1 MTPAARLLL
10 IRAGLVKR
18 RAARERRRRLAH
30 DLACYST
37 EAERADL
44 LATCAY
50 YPDGYTAEIRDILVR
65 QAARNA
71 VRDWP
76 ALRGGRPRHR

>member
-18 RAARERRRRLAH
+18 RAARERRRRLERE
-30 DLACYST
+30 LACYTT
-37 EAERADL
+37 EAERLDL
-44 LATCAY
+44 LATCAC

-71 VRDWP
+71 VSDWP
-76 ALRGGRPRHR
+76 ALRSG

>member
-18 RAARERRRRLAH
+18 RAARERRRRLERE
-30 DLACYST
+30 LACYTT
-37 EAERADL
+37 EAERSDL
-44 LATCAY
+44 LAMCGY

-65 QAARNA
+65 QAGRNA

-76 ALRGGRPRHR
+76 ALRGG

>member
-1 MTPAARLLL
+1 MTPAARLFL
-10 IRAGLVKR
+10 IRAGRVKR
-18 RAARERRRRLAH
+18 RAARERRRRLER
-30 DLACYST
+30 DLACFAT
-37 EAERADL
+37 GAERSDL

-50 YPDGYTAEIRDILVR
+50 YPDGYTAELRDILVR

-76 ALRGGRPRHR
+76 AIRRGG

>member
-18 RAARERRRRLAH
+18 RAARERRRRLERE
-30 DLACYST
+30 LACYTT
-37 EAERADL
+37 EAERSDL
-44 LATCAY
+44 LTTCAY

-65 QAARNA
+65 EAARNA

-76 ALRGGRPRHR
+76 ALRSG

>member
-1 MTPAARLLL
+1 MIAMTPAARLLL

-18 RAARERRRRLAH
+18 RAARQRRRRLER
-30 DLACYST
+30 DLACFAT
-37 EAERADL
+37 EAERSDL
-44 LATCAY
+44 LATCANF
-50 YPDGYTAEIRDILVR
+50 PDGYSAEIRDILVR

-76 ALRGGRPRHR
+76 ALRGG

>member
-10 IRAGLVKR
+10 IRAGLLKR
-18 RAARERRRRLAH
+18 QAARERRRRLER
-30 DLACYST
+30 DLVCYTT
-37 EAERADL
+37 EAERSDL
-44 LATCAY
+44 LAMCAY
-50 YPDGYTAEIRDILVR
+50 YPDGHTAEIRDILVR

-76 ALRGGRPRHR
+76 ALRGGR

>member
-18 RAARERRRRLAH
+18 RAARERRRRLER
-30 DLACYST
+30 DLAGYT
-37 EAERADL
+37 TDAERSDL
-44 LATCAY
+44 LALCAY

-71 VRDWP
+71 VRNWP
-76 ALRGGRPRHR
+76 ALRGGR